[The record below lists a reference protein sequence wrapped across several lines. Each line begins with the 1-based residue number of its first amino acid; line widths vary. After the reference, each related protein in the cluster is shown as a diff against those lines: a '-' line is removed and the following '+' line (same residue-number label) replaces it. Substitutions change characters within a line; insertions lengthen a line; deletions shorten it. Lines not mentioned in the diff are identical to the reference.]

1 MSTHIDDALRAAVI
15 GCAQRMVSDGLVT
28 GASGNVSA
36 RAGDQVLITPSGR
49 RYQTLRPEDLCV
61 VGLDGEPIDLPLRP
75 SSELPMHLAAYR
87 QTGAGAV
94 VHTHSTFATA
104 VATTCPELP
113 AIHYAIGFLGGPVRV
128 AGYAT
133 FGTQELADALAAAL
147 AGRHG
152 ALLQNHGALA
162 VGTDAEQAYD
172 RARLL
177 EWLAELYYRSTRL
190 GSPRLLTAAELDA
203 FHEQVAT
210 LCYDVTN

>member
-1 MSTHIDDALRAAVI
+1 MSTHIDDDLRAAVI

-36 RAGDQVLITPSGR
+36 RAGDQVVITPSGR
-49 RYQTLRPEDLCV
+49 RYQTLRPADLCV

-87 QTGAGAV
+87 QTAAGAV
-94 VHTHSTFATA
+94 VHTHSTFATV
-104 VATTCPELP
+104 VATACPELP
-113 AIHYAIGFLGGPVRV
+113 AIHYAIGFLGGPIRV

-133 FGTQELADALAAAL
+133 FGTPELAGGLAAAL

-152 ALLQNHGALA
+152 ALLQNHGAVA
-162 VGTDAEQAYD
+162 VGDDVGQAYD

-177 EWLAELYYRSTRL
+177 EWLAELYYRSSQF
-190 GSPRLLTAAELDA
+190 GSPRLLSAAELDA
-203 FHEQVAT
+203 FHEQVSA
-210 LCYDVTN
+210 LSYDVTD

>member
-15 GCAQRMVSDGLVT
+15 GCAQRMVSEGLVT

-49 RYQTLRPEDLCV
+49 RYQSLRPEDLCV

-128 AGYAT
+128 AEYAT
-133 FGTQELADALAAAL
+133 FGTQELAGALAAAL
-147 AGRHG
+147 SGRHG

-203 FHEQVAT
+203 FHEQVAA
-210 LCYDVTN
+210 LSYDVTN

>member
-1 MSTHIDDALRAAVI
+1 MSTHIDDGLRAAVI
-15 GCAQRMVSDGLVT
+15 GCAQRMVTDGLVT
-28 GASGNVSA
+28 GTSGNVSA
-36 RAGDQVLITPSGR
+36 RAGDRILITPSGR

-87 QTGAGAV
+87 QTAAGAV

-113 AIHYAIGFLGGPVRV
+113 AIHYTIGFLGGPVRV

-133 FGTQELADALAAAL
+133 FGTQELADALSAAL
-147 AGRHG
+147 DGRHG

-162 VGTDAEQAYD
+162 VGADTEQAYD

-203 FHEQVAT
+203 FHEQVAA
-210 LCYDVTN
+210 LSYDVTD

>member
-36 RAGDQVLITPSGR
+36 RAGDRVLITPSGR
-49 RYQTLRPEDLCV
+49 RYHSLRPEDLCV
-61 VGLDGEPIDLPLRP
+61 VGLDGEPIDVPLRP

-87 QTGAGAV
+87 QTAAGAV

-104 VATTCPELP
+104 VATTGQELP

-152 ALLQNHGALA
+152 ALLQNHGALT
-162 VGTDAEQAYD
+162 VGADVGQAYD

-203 FHEQVAT
+203 VRAQTAA
-210 LCYDVTN
+210 LSYDVTG